1 MLPKNRWMDLDGLD
15 DARWCPPPQK
25 KWIIITYNPTNQF
38 DISTINHS
46 EMGLINQLNANKLG
60 HHLVDTPIQVD
71 NDDDYG

>member
-1 MLPKNRWMDLDGLD
+1 MV
-15 DARWCPPPQK
+15 PPPQK